1 MVIVYELP
9 YFSKTGFLVGLWLGF
24 AVFLLLLNTLT
35 NTYLAAIVGLLT
47 VIAAYY
53 SVKHIDSSD
62 RPTLTY
68 MSEEDVEKIR
78 ACLIKQED
86 NDTKEGVNNE

>member
-1 MVIVYELP
+1 MVTVYELP

-24 AVFLLLLNTLT
+24 AVFLLLNTLT

-53 SVKHIDSSD
+53 PVKHIDNSD

-78 ACLIKQED
+78 ASLIKQGD
-86 NDTKEGVNNE
+86 NDTTEV